1 MRTIVIRR
9 TGHDLHYPSTRS
21 LEKEGR
27 GVGKWRAIE
36 RRSELSD
43 LKLVIG
49 PLLLFAIYIYPFVYR
64 TWRKGF
70 PLAVDE
76 TAALL
81 RHRPGVYLAVVVFS
95 I

>member
-9 TGHDLHYPSTRS
+9 TGHDLHFHSTRS

-49 PLLLFAIYIYPFVYR
+49 PLLLFAIYIRSYTEPGE
-64 TWRKGF
+64 KGF
-70 PLAVDE
+70 HWLLMK
-76 TAALL
+76 LL
-81 RHRPGVYLAVVVFS
+81 RCCGMGQAFTWQ
-95 I
+95 